1 MTERKDEQRGSNSL
15 DSDRTEIYRTLQ
27 ARLPKDDHAHLQSV
41 LARNGA
47 ALLDRGV
54 PYLLTAVRNERIS
67 SWRRSAREVV
77 SEGPEQIAI
86 LDPAAVVAQRDEL
99 GAAMDAIRSIEE
111 RDGWLLWWTAEG
123 FSLAEIAGM
132 WDEAGFDPKKPS
144 PEYLRVRR
152 SRARQRLRELLLE
165 AGYGRPEG
173 ATRR

>member
-1 MTERKDEQRGSNSL
+1 MTERNENRTGLTSE
-15 DSDRTEIYRTLQ
+15 SDRAEIYRVLQ
-27 ARLPKDDHAHLQSV
+27 NRLHVDDHAHLQSV

-47 ALLDRGV
+47 GLLDRGV

-67 SWRRSAREVV
+67 NWRRTAREVV
-77 SEGPEQIAI
+77 SEGPEQIAV
-86 LDPAAVVAQRDEL
+86 LDPAAIVAQRDEL

-123 FSLAEIAGM
+123 FLLSEIAEM
-132 WDEAGFDPKKPS
+132 WDEAGFDPQKPS

-173 ATRR
+173 AARR